1 MSSESLLPADTLAE
15 PVAIRFPAPPAPR
28 RRLGEEL
35 IARGM
40 IREADLANALALQRQ
55 NGGLLGLNLV
65 RLGAVSEAQLLEVLS
80 EQLDLPI
87 LLPEDGPRPDQVAAF
102 LAEIRSPLNWWA
114 EHEAV
119 AWREDGT
126 EAGPG
131 RILCAAVQPLQPSL
145 SERIGQGAADPVVF
159 MLAQRSLIEALT
171 QDLHADAAP
180 LLDGA
185 LGGGADAAR
194 LRELA
199 QEAPTID
206 FVNAVFAEAL
216 TRRASDVHVEP
227 YEDRFLV
234 RMRIDGVLTTAR
246 AAPRANFEAVASRI
260 KLLSGMDIGERR
272 LPQDGRQSVRVSGQ
286 EVDLRVSTLPCSW
299 GESIVL
305 RLLGKTSRLP
315 ELSELGVSAPQEKA
329 LLSLAE
335 HPNGVF
341 LITGPTGSGKTTTIY
356 RLLSHL
362 NDGERKIITVE
373 DPVELDLPGV
383 IQVRVRSEIGLTFAA
398 GLRSILRQDPDV
410 IMVGEI
416 RDPETARI
424 AVQAALTGHLVIST
438 VHTNTALAAVPRL
451 LDLGIE
457 DYLLADVLRGVAGQR
472 LVRRLCDCARPSTP
486 EEAAEHEQSIPAHL
500 RALADAEPAA
510 WREPVGC
517 ARCGQSGYRGRVG
530 AYEIAPA
537 SPALIQA
544 LRASADED
552 QLTAIARQDGFLS
565 FGDDALLKARRGQT
579 TLSEVH
585 RIVGGGD

>member
-1 MSSESLLPADTLAE
+1 MPADTLAE

-40 IREADLANALALQRQ
+40 IREADLANALALQGQ

-315 ELSELGVSAPQEKA
+315 ELSELGVGAQQEKT
-329 LLSLAE
+329 LLELSE

-383 IQVRVRSEIGLTFAA
+383 IQVRVRADIGLTFAA

-472 LVRRLCDCARPSTP
+472 LVRRLCDCARPSTA
-486 EEAAEHEQSIPAHL
+486 EEAAVHEQSIPAHL
-500 RALADAEPAA
+500 RVVADGEPAA
-510 WREPVGC
+510 WREAVGC
-517 ARCGQSGYRGRVG
+517 PRCGQSGYRGRIG

-537 SPALIQA
+537 SPALIHA

-565 FGDDALLKARRGQT
+565 FGDDAFLKARRGLT

-585 RIVGGGD
+585 RIVGGGE

>member
-1 MSSESLLPADTLAE
+1 MPADTAADLI
-15 PVAIRFPAPPAPR
+15 AIRFASPPAPVR

-40 IREADLANALALQRQ
+40 IREADLTNALTLQGQ

-65 RLGAVSEAQLLEVLS
+65 RLGAVSEAQLLDVLS

-87 LLPEDGPRPDQVAAF
+87 LLPEHSPRPDQIAAF

-114 EHEAV
+114 ENEAV
-119 AWREDGT
+119 AWREEPT
-126 EAGPG
+126 ETAPG
-131 RILCAAVQPLQPSL
+131 RIVCAAVQPLSPGL
-145 SERIGQGAADPVVF
+145 GERIGQASLDPVVF

-171 QDLHADAAP
+171 QDLHADGAP
-180 LLDGA
+180 LMDGVMS
-185 LGGGADAAR
+185 GGADAAR

-315 ELSELGVSAPQEKA
+315 ELSELGVSAPQEKT
-329 LLSLAE
+329 LLELSE

-383 IQVRVRSEIGLTFAA
+383 IQVRVRADIGLTFAA

-410 IMVGEI
+410 IMIGEI

-486 EEAAEHEQSIPAHL
+486 DEAAVNEQSIPAHL
-500 RALADAEPAA
+500 RVIADTEPAA
-510 WREPVGC
+510 WHEPVGC

-552 QLTAIARQDGFLS
+552 QLTAIAREDGFLS
-565 FGDDALLKARRGQT
+565 FGDDAFLKARRGMT

-585 RIVGGGD
+585 RIVGGGDGD